1 MIKKSITVFS
11 KEMKCLFRDRK
22 SFFASLILP
31 ALLIFFVLLLV
42 NASLGAKI
50 GGKTAVSVS
59 YKENAF
65 CEFLIKKDV
74 FEIKTVAEPY
84 EALKSGEISGYIL
97 IDKNADEKI
106 LNGENFSIDVD
117 YMVSSSDSKEILSL
131 VSSCESEFKSLVSA
145 QKFGD
150 AKEIYEFVSK
160 NTTKAEK
167 AGLNKAYT
175 NYLLP
180 VISAL
185 YACVAMTSAAA
196 ELSAG
201 EKERGTWEPL
211 LATGVSRK
219 CLVLGKVLAVSLMA
233 FLSSLSSIFGF
244 FAYVFLALGRVNFS
258 PASIFEFLLIL
269 ALFEVFASSGYFA
282 FGVISKSSKEA
293 QLYAL
298 PVSAVFT
305 AHMFFLNFINVQNI
319 SFKELCIPGFNVV
332 CVVCEIFSMNFNLIH
347 FLAVCAWMILYFFV
361 ILKITEKL
369 LSKESVIFR
378 I

>member
-31 ALLIFFVLLLV
+31 AVLVFFVLLLI
-42 NASLGAKI
+42 NASFGAKI
-50 GGKTAVSVS
+50 GGKPAVSVS

-65 CEFLIKKDV
+65 YEFLIKKGV
-74 FEIKTVAEPY
+74 FEIKTVSEPY
-84 EALKSGEISGYIL
+84 EALKSGGISGYIL

-117 YMVSSSDSKEILSL
+117 YMVSSSDSKEVLSL
-131 VSSCESEFKSLVSA
+131 VSSCESEFKSLISA

-150 AKEIYEFVSK
+150 VKEIYEFVSK

-167 AGLNKAYT
+167 AGLNKVYT

-180 VISAL
+180 IISVL
-185 YACVAMTSAAA
+185 YACVAMASAAA

-219 CLVLGKVLAVSLMA
+219 CLILGKVLAVSLMA
-233 FLSSLSSIFGF
+233 FLSSLSSVLGF
-244 FAYVFLALGRVNFS
+244 FAYAFLAAGG
-258 PASIFEFLLIL
+258 ASVFVANIFEFLLIL
-269 ALFEVFASSGYFA
+269 ALFEVFAASVYFA

-298 PVSAVFT
+298 PVSAAFT
-305 AHMFFLNFINVQNI
+305 APMFF
-319 SFKELCIPGFNVV
+319 FKSHKPAK
-332 CVVCEIFSMNFNLIH
+332 H
-347 FLAVCAWMILYFFV
+347 W
-361 ILKITEKL
+361 LKRALHTGI
-369 LSKESVIFR
+369 
-378 I
+378 

>member
-11 KEMKCLFRDRK
+11 KEMKCLLRDRK

-31 ALLIFFVLLLV
+31 AVLVFFVLLLI

-50 GGKTAVSVS
+50 GGKPAISVN

-65 CEFLIKKDV
+65 YEFLEKKDV
-74 FEIKTVAEPY
+74 FEIKTVNEPY
-84 EALKSGEISGYIL
+84 TALKSGEISGYIL

-106 LNGENFSIDVD
+106 LNSEDFSIDVD
-117 YMVSSSDSKEILSL
+117 YMISSSNSKEVLSL
-131 VSSCESEFKSLVSA
+131 VSSCESEFKGLVSA
-145 QKFGD
+145 QKFGNV
-150 AKEIYEFVSK
+150 KEVYEFVNK
-160 NTTKAEK
+160 NAPKAEK
-167 AGLNKAYT
+167 AGLNKVYT

-180 VISAL
+180 IVSVI
-185 YACVAMTSAAA
+185 YACVAMASTSA

-211 LATGVSRK
+211 LSTGVSRK

-233 FLSSLSSIFGF
+233 FLSSFSSVLGF
-244 FAYVFLALGRVNFS
+244 FAYNFLAVGRLNFS
-258 PASIFEFLLIL
+258 VMSIFEFLLIL
-269 ALFEVFASSGYFA
+269 ALFEVFASSVYFA

-298 PVSAVFT
+298 PVSAAFT
-305 AHMFFLNFINVQNI
+305 APMFFLNLINVQNI
-319 SFKELCIPGFNVV
+319 SFKKLCIPGFNFV
-332 CVVCEIFSMNFNLIH
+332 CIVCEIFSASFSFIH
-347 FLAVCAWMILYFFV
+347 FLVVCAWAILYFF
-361 ILKITEKL
+361 ITLKITEKL

>member
-1 MIKKSITVFS
+1 MFRKSITIFS
-11 KEMKCLFRDRK
+11 KEIKCLFRDRK

-31 ALLIFFVLLLV
+31 AALVFFVLLLI

-50 GGKTAVSVS
+50 GGKPAVSMS

-65 CEFLIKKDV
+65 YEFLIRKDV
-74 FEIKTVAEPY
+74 FEIKTVSEPY

-97 IDKNADEKI
+97 IDENADEKI

-117 YMVSSSDSKEILSL
+117 YIVSSSDLKEVLSL

-145 QKFGD
+145 QKFSD
-150 AKEIYEFVSK
+150 DKEIYEFVSK

-167 AGLNKAYT
+167 AGLNKVYT

-180 VISAL
+180 IISVL
-185 YACVAMTSAAA
+185 YACMAMASAAA

-233 FLSSLSSIFGF
+233 FLSSLSSVLGF
-244 FAYVFLALGRVNFS
+244 FAYAFLAAGG
-258 PASIFEFLLIL
+258 ASISLENIFEFLLIL
-269 ALFEVFASSGYFA
+269 ALFEIFASSVYFA

-298 PVSAVFT
+298 PVSAAFT
-305 AHMFFLNFINVQNI
+305 APMFFLNLISSQNI
-319 SFKELCIPGFNVV
+319 SFKEICVPGFNFV
-332 CVVCEIFSMNFNLIH
+332 CIVCEIFSASFNLIH

>member
-31 ALLIFFVLLLV
+31 AVLVFFVLLLI
-42 NASLGAKI
+42 NASFGAKI
-50 GGKTAVSVS
+50 GGKPAVSVS

-65 CEFLIKKDV
+65 YEFLIKKGV
-74 FEIKTVAEPY
+74 FEIKTVSEPY
-84 EALKSGEISGYIL
+84 EALKSGGISGYIL

-106 LNGENFSIDVD
+106 LNGENFSVDVD
-117 YMVSSSDSKEILSL
+117 YMVSSNDSKEVLSL
-131 VSSCESEFKSLVSA
+131 VSSCESEFKNLVSA
-145 QKFGD
+145 QKFSND
-150 AKEIYEFVSK
+150 KEIYEFVSK
-160 NTTKAEK
+160 NTTKAKK
-167 AGLNKAYT
+167 AGLNKVYT

-180 VISAL
+180 IISVL
-185 YACVAMTSAAA
+185 YACVAMASAAA

-219 CLVLGKVLAVSLMA
+219 CLILGKVLAVSLMA
-233 FLSSLSSIFGF
+233 FLSSLSSVLGF
-244 FAYVFLALGRVNFS
+244 FAYAFLAAGG
-258 PASIFEFLLIL
+258 ASVSVANIFEFLLIL
-269 ALFEVFASSGYFA
+269 ALFEVFAASVYFA

-305 AHMFFLNFINVQNI
+305 APMFFLNLISSQNI
-319 SFKELCIPGFNVV
+319 SFKELCVPGFNLV
-332 CVVCEIFSMNFNLIH
+332 CVVCEIFSASFNLIH

-361 ILKITEKL
+361 ILKITEKF

>member
-1 MIKKSITVFS
+1 MIKKSITIFL

-31 ALLIFFVLLLV
+31 AVLVFSVLLLI

-50 GGKTAVSVS
+50 GGKPAVSVN

-65 CEFLIKKDV
+65 FEFLSKKDV
-74 FEIKTVAEPY
+74 FEIKTVSEPY

-117 YMVSSSDSKEILSL
+117 YMVSSSDSNNILSL

-145 QKFGD
+145 QKFGN
-150 AKEIYEFVSK
+150 AKEIYEFINKSDI
-160 NTTKAEK
+160 KAEK
-167 AGLNKAYT
+167 AGLNKVYM

-180 VISAL
+180 IISVI
-185 YACVAMTSAAA
+185 YACVAMASAAA

-233 FLSSLSSIFGF
+233 FLSSISSILGF
-244 FAYVFLALGRVNFS
+244 CAYAFLAVGRVNFS
-258 PASIFEFLLIL
+258 VMSIFEFLLIL
-269 ALFEVFASSGYFA
+269 ALFEVFAASIYFA

-298 PVSAVFT
+298 PVSAAFT
-305 AHMFFLNFINVQNI
+305 APMFFLNLINAQNI

-332 CVVCEIFSMNFNLIH
+332 CVVCEIFSTSFNLIH

-369 LSKESVIFR
+369 LSKESVLFR